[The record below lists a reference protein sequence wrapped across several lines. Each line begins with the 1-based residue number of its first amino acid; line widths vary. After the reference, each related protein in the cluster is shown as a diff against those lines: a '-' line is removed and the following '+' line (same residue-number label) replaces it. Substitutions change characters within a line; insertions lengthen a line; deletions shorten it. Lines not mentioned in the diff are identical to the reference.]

1 MEEAKIVFDL
11 WKPLKQADKAKK
23 LAGGKAK
30 AAMEERKRRVAN
42 ELSAICGSTNL
53 FRRVFRGVPSTPN
66 QYIPNQYIGSSST
79 MPDAGRKA
87 VAHFGHNSVTARL
100 QVIERGMPE
109 GGLELSSRPSFRK
122 LRVL

>member
-42 ELSAICGSTNL
+42 ELSAICGSTI
-53 FRRVFRGVPSTPN
+53 FVPESVPGIAEYSESVYRELINDARCRAESRCALWSQLGHSATPS
-66 QYIPNQYIGSSST
+66 Y
-79 MPDAGRKA
+79 
-87 VAHFGHNSVTARL
+87 
-100 QVIERGMPE
+100 
-109 GGLELSSRPSFRK
+109 
-122 LRVL
+122 